1 MPVAMVAVRLS
12 MSMAPRP
19 HTTPSISS
27 PPKGSWVQSSGLAGT
42 TSVCPSRVSD
52 GAVGSDPWILA
63 TSEVRPGSGSKV
75 SMSTPDPSR

>member
-27 PPKGSWVQSSGLAGT
+27 PPKGSCRQSSLLAGT
-42 TSVCPSRVSD
+42 TSVCPNQVSE
-52 GAVGSDPWILA
+52 GAVGSEPWILA
-63 TSEVRPGSGSKV
+63 TRDVRPGSGSKV
-75 SMSTPDPSR
+75 SMSTPEPSR